1 VDSYINTIREDI
13 YYSGYIVES
22 EWRPSGEYMET
33 NIHIIYPIYTYNN
46 FEQNI
51 FIDNTSKLT
60 LERRNLFNLYRRII
74 IHYKDLS

>member
-1 VDSYINTIREDI
+1 M
-13 YYSGYIVES
+13 ES

-33 NIHIIYPIYTYNN
+33 DIHIIYPIYTYKD

-60 LERRNLFNLYRRII
+60 LERRNLFNTYRILI
-74 IHYKDLS
+74 FLSCVLHKEKHQPNISRAGVFSI